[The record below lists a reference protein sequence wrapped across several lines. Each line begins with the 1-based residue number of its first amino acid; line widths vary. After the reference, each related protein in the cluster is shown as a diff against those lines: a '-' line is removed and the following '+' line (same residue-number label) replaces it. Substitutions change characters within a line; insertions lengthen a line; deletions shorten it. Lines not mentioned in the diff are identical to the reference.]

1 MANRFDVLLNG
12 NDLVIQDNDIVL
24 AESDNQH
31 IADTINACPGW
42 WKESFTDGVGIVRYL
57 KAQNVQQ
64 ELSRSIRLN
73 LQADGY
79 NSNPIIS
86 FDKSGTLIIDTNV
99 SIS

>member
-1 MANRFDVLLNG
+1 MNRFDILLNG
-12 NDLVIQDNDIVL
+12 NDLVIQDSDIVL
-24 AESDNQH
+24 AESDDQH

-42 WKESFTDGVGIVRYL
+42 WKENFADGVGIVRYL

-86 FDKSGTLIIDTNV
+86 YDNTKTLIIDTNV
-99 SIS
+99 NLL